1 MLESKLTEYIMYAIS
16 LACAFILV
24 FLLGINV
31 VRDDYNK
38 MIKVKES
45 EIERVTQQRDI
56 YKKRWEIRD
65 KAATHFYDEYLHL
78 KEKYDALTI
87 DKEDGANE

>member
-1 MLESKLTEYIMYAIS
+1 MLESKTTEYIMYAIS

-38 MIKVKES
+38 AIKTKDA
-45 EIERVTQQRDI
+45 EIERITQQREI

-65 KAATHFYDEYLHL
+65 KAATYFYNEYLHL

>member
-16 LACAFILV
+16 LACAFIMI
-24 FLLGINV
+24 FLLGMNIAKE
-31 VRDDYNK
+31 DYDRK
-38 MIKVKES
+38 LKVKTN
-45 EIERVTQQRDI
+45 EIERITQQRDI

-65 KAATHFYDEYLHL
+65 KAATYFYDEYLHL

-87 DKEDGANE
+87 DKEEETNE

>member
-38 MIKVKES
+38 TIKVKEN
-45 EIERVTQQRDI
+45 EIERVSQQRDI

-65 KAATHFYDEYLHL
+65 KAATYFYDEYLHL

-87 DKEDGANE
+87 DKDEETNE